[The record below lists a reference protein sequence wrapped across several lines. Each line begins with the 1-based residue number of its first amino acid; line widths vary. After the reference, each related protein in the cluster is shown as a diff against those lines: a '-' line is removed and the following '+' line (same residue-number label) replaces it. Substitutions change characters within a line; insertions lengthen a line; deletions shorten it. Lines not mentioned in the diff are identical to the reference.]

1 MKRWVA
7 VFLVALVAA
16 GPVWAMKV
24 NTFFRQ
30 GVDFSKFSTYALTVP
45 EPDPKKDP
53 DGSSKKIWLKVR
65 EVARETLELQG
76 LTEVDPDKAD
86 LHLTYA
92 GSLYA
97 GAYGARW
104 QGTGHLYGWTFG
116 SVESY
121 AQGTVVLELLDPETK
136 DVQWRGAADP
146 GFRELQE
153 PDQTMKKI
161 EKTVKKILK
170 SYPPKQ

>member
-1 MKRWVA
+1 MKRWVT
-7 VFLVALVAA
+7 VLLVALVAA

-30 GVDFSKFSTYALTVP
+30 GTDFSQFSTYALTVP

-53 DGSSKKIWLKVR
+53 DGSSKRIWLLVS
-65 EVARETLELQG
+65 ELARETLERQG
-76 LTEVDPDKAD
+76 LTEVDADKAD

-104 QGTGHLYGWTFG
+104 QGTGIYYGWTFG

-121 AQGTVVLELLDPETK
+121 AQGTVVFELLNPENK
-136 DVQWRGAADP
+136 DVMWRGAADP

-153 PDQTMKKI
+153 WDQTKKKI